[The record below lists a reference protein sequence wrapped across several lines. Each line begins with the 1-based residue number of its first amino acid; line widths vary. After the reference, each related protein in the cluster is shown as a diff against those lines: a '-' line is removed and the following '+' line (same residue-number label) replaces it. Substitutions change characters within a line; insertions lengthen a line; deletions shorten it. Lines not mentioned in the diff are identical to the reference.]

1 MEYCPLRS
9 FSVARS
15 LTNDHPDDLI
25 HRCYILTNGLILWEE
40 PIELGSMSVCN
51 MVYDHEDSARTI
63 QERNLSCSTCIN
75 FSIGFKV
82 RESDVADG

>member
-1 MEYCPLRS
+1 MWRKDMEYCPLRS

-25 HRCYILTNGLILWEE
+25 HRCYIL
-40 PIELGSMSVCN
+40 SVCN